1 MDSKVKEYILGA
13 IEYISISPI
22 SQVNI
27 DEATSLIN
35 LACEYIKTNN
45 LVFNSVNEMINYN
58 LNVGDKVR
66 TLGYYLENDKGAADY
81 EIMSYEQ
88 WYDELPVDLKALAY
102 RTDQLGNPV
111 WSKTVVD
118 EYGNHT
124 LKNGL
129 VAKIIQGEV
138 ITPEQWGCIGD
149 GLTDNTEQLIHLF
162 ANTKSGYIKFSENST
177 YLMKSRSLNRKGY
190 SNNEYIWLMCGAFIS
205 GAAHGKPVM
214 ANINNVILDGNGSTI
229 EIAENDYCKDTND
242 FGVFEFGG
250 IINGLE
256 IKNFKF
262 NGNGLTQLNYTNSN
276 GELVNM
282 RTTNHTI
289 FYSIGNMNAVQLTN
303 GSGEIKPDIP
313 YKNEVQEISNVNI
326 HYNNFTNSG
335 TGVNLSDGGG
345 DFILFINPTKSENVF
360 IEDNYFEDWGRW
372 VFSVDLGGSGER
384 FYNYKFN
391 RNICIQTDN
400 NKLSDNRFRGLGWID
415 FEARKCWTELE
426 VCDNKVNG
434 LTGWAFNG
442 NGKISNNISVNNN
455 NLIRN
460 IDRNYR
466 SAYPYAFEWYS
477 VYTKDFVFDNN
488 NISSGTM
495 KLGLTLDKATI
506 SNNIISNTSIA
517 IYGIYGD
524 ITIDNNTTDQ
534 DQLIRLVSV
543 NLPYYITDINNEGY
557 ITEENRKCN
566 FLFTNNN
573 GGIEGGKGNS
583 AKIFDP
589 SYPGKYSY
597 INLIIKD
604 NKLKKLNLIAWDAK
618 DFEFDPSQL
627 VDNIIFS
634 ARGAKFINKS
644 YSKSVNNPVVGG
656 GTWING
662 EIATSNISIITR
674 IESSP
679 YYKGL
684 NFKLGNSLKVISD
697 GYLPMNGEFLMAD
710 SDLSYYYGM
719 TVKKYNHIYT
729 DSNLYIACSDGTLGD
744 KPSHIE
750 GKEISGDVELLWLVS
765 LADLEVI
772 TS

>member
-1 MDSKVKEYILGA
+1 MNSKVKEYILGA
-13 IEYISISPI
+13 IEYLSIAPI

-58 LNVGDKVR
+58 LNVGDKVK
-66 TLGYYLENDKGAADY
+66 TLGYYLENDRGAADY

-88 WYDELPVDLKALAY
+88 WYDGLAVDLKALAY

-111 WSKTVVD
+111 WSKTIVD

-129 VAKIIQGEV
+129 VAKIIQSEI

-162 ANTKSGYIKFSENST
+162 ANIKSGYIKFSENST

-205 GAAHGKPVM
+205 GSEHGKPVM
-214 ANINNVILDGNGSTI
+214 ANINNVTLDGNGSTI
-229 EIAENDYCKDTND
+229 EIAENDYCKATND

-256 IKNFKF
+256 IKNFNF
-262 NGNGLTQLNYTNSN
+262 NGNGLTQLNYKNSN

-313 YKNEVQEISNVNI
+313 YKNEVQEICNVNI
-326 HYNNFTNSG
+326 HNNNFRNSG
-335 TGVNLSDGGG
+335 TGVNVSDGGG

-415 FEARKCWTELE
+415 FEARKCWTGLE
-426 VCDNKVNG
+426 VCDNEVSG

-442 NGKISNNISVNNN
+442 NGKISNN
-455 NLIRN
+455 
-460 IDRNYR
+460 
-466 SAYPYAFEWYS
+466 
-477 VYTKDFVFDNN
+477 
-488 NISSGTM
+488 
-495 KLGLTLDKATI
+495 
-506 SNNIISNTSIA
+506 
-517 IYGIYGD
+517 
-524 ITIDNNTTDQ
+524 
-534 DQLIRLVSV
+534 
-543 NLPYYITDINNEGY
+543 
-557 ITEENRKCN
+557 
-566 FLFTNNN
+566 
-573 GGIEGGKGNS
+573 
-583 AKIFDP
+583 KI
-589 SYPGKYSY
+589 GR
-597 INLIIKD
+597 
-604 NKLKKLNLIAWDAK
+604 AH
-618 DFEFDPSQL
+618 
-627 VDNIIFS
+627 V
-634 ARGAKFINKS
+634 
-644 YSKSVNNPVVGG
+644 
-656 GTWING
+656 
-662 EIATSNISIITR
+662 
-674 IESSP
+674 
-679 YYKGL
+679 
-684 NFKLGNSLKVISD
+684 
-697 GYLPMNGEFLMAD
+697 
-710 SDLSYYYGM
+710 
-719 TVKKYNHIYT
+719 
-729 DSNLYIACSDGTLGD
+729 
-744 KPSHIE
+744 
-750 GKEISGDVELLWLVS
+750 
-765 LADLEVI
+765 
-772 TS
+772 